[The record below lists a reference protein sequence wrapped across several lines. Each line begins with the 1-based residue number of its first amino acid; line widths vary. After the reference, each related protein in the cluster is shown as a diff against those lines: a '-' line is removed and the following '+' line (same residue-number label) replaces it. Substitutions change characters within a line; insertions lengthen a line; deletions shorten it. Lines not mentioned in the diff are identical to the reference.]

1 MLIGLFFYEWK
12 YLRKMFNKY
21 DRILK
26 LSSVWKYLR
35 VIDNFDRLLLMG
47 YIWIFSYWL
56 ERDKEFF
63 GEFGFCYFMVYNR
76 FVIVCIKVKSGKVCV
91 SYKNFSGFIVS
102 IVYKF
107 CMEIFVR
114 YLEGNFLK
122 DFVYEDGIFI
132 FWDVLCSSFYD
143 FGDIFFFNIMNI

>member
-1 MLIGLFFYEWK
+1 
-12 YLRKMFNKY
+12 
-21 DRILK
+21 
-26 LSSVWKYLR
+26 
-35 VIDNFDRLLLMG
+35 
-47 YIWIFSYWL
+47 
-56 ERDKEFF
+56 
-63 GEFGFCYFMVYNR
+63 MVYNR
-76 FVIVCIKVKSGKVCV
+76 FVILCIKVKVGKVCV

-114 YLEGNFLK
+114 YLEENFLK
-122 DFVYEDGIFI
+122 DFVFEDGIFI